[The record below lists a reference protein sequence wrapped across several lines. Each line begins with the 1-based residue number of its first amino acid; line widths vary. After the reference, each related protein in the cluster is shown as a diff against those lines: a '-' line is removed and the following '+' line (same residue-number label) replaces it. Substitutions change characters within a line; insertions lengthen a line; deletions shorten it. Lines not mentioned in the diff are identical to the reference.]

1 MSALNHLLSMDAS
14 IIDDLARRQLEA
26 GRDWRVPAKLRIAM
40 PERRTAKRHVAV
52 RHPKPAC
59 RIVSG
64 CGYHFCTVCGG
75 NDFQDTPFTCGEV
88 A

>member
-14 IIDDLARRQLEA
+14 TIDDLARRQLED
-26 GRDWRVPAKLRIAM
+26 GRDWRGHRHFFVAKIVARSSKK
-40 PERRTAKRHVAV
+40 TASAY
-52 RHPKPAC
+52 HPKPAC

-75 NDFQDTPFTCGEV
+75 NDFQDTAFTCGEV